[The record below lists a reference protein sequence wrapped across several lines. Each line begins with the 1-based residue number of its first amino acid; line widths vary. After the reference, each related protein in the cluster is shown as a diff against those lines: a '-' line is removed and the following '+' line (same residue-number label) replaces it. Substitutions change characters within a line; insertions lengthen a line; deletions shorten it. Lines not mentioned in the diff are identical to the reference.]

1 MQQLTGINAIVTQI
15 GSVVSQHNPSFGYY
29 TPLIFNGIQTIAT
42 FFAILAINNLGRR
55 TIILSG
61 NFLLGSFDII
71 LGILFLFI
79 EKSNAIFWVVFVILI
94 FYNIVYGV
102 TLGPTV
108 WLYVPEIIPAKIV
121 PFATTLNWIG
131 CSIAILILPVLN

>member
-1 MQQLTGINAIVTQI
+1 M
-15 GSVVSQHNPSFGYY
+15 
-29 TPLIFNGIQTIAT
+29 
-42 FFAILAINNLGRR
+42 
-55 TIILSG
+55 
-61 NFLLGSFDII
+61 
-71 LGILFLFI
+71 
-79 EKSNAIFWVVFVILI
+79 FVILI

-131 CSIAILILPVLN
+131 CSIAILILPVLNENVGD